1 MPEGDTV
8 WLAAR
13 RLHDRLAGEVI
24 TESDF
29 RWPSLATASVNGA
42 TLLEVVPRGKHL
54 LFRFD
59 DGRTLHTHFKMD
71 GTWHLYREGER
82 WKGGPSTQIRV
93 VLRTADSVA
102 VGYRLPVV
110 DLLATSDEATVV
122 GHLGPDILG
131 PDWDLDVAL
140 ENLRNR
146 PERAI
151 GMALLDQ
158 RNLAGIGN
166 IYRCEA
172 LFLSGVHPMTWV
184 GEVANLDTVVEHARR
199 LMDRNKARPSQST
212 TGEEGFGRTHY
223 VFERGRKPCRR
234 CGAVIRVEQQADEL
248 GPGQVSLLGPGAA
261 GAPRLTYWCPSCQLR
276 MGANRDLPDTIRKHA
291 V

>member
-24 TESDF
+24 TESDV
-29 RWPSLATASVNGA
+29 RWPSLATASVTGT

-59 DGRTLHTHFKMD
+59 DARTLHTHFKMD
-71 GTWHLYREGER
+71 GSWHLYREGER
-82 WKGGPSTQIRV
+82 WKGGPATQIRV

-110 DLLATSDEATVV
+110 DLLATSDEATDV

-131 PDWDLDVAL
+131 SDWDLDVAL
-140 ENLRNR
+140 DNLRNR

-172 LFLSGVHPMTWV
+172 LFLSSVHPMTLV

-234 CGAVIRVEQQADEL
+234 CGAVIRVEQQADVL

-261 GAPRLTYWCPSCQLR
+261 GAPRITYWCPTCQLR
-276 MGANRDLPDTIRKHA
+276 MGANRDLPDTIRKRR

>member
-24 TESDF
+24 TASDF
-29 RWPSLATASVNGA
+29 RWPSLATASLTGQTVI
-42 TLLEVVPRGKHL
+42 EVVPRGKHL
-54 LFRFD
+54 LFRLD
-59 DGRTLHTHFKMD
+59 DGRSLHTHFRMD
-71 GTWHLYREGER
+71 GSWHLYREGER
-82 WKGGPSTQIRV
+82 WKGGPSSQVRV

-102 VGYRLPVV
+102 VGFRLPVV
-110 DLLATSDEATVV
+110 DLLPTVDEAIVI

-131 PDWDLDVAL
+131 PDWDTEAAL
-140 ENLRNR
+140 GNLRRR
-146 PERAI
+146 PGRVI

-166 IYRCEA
+166 IYRCES
-172 LFLSGVHPMTWV
+172 LFLAGVHPGTPA
-184 GEVANLDTVVEHARR
+184 GEVPNLDEVVEHARR
-199 LMDRNKARPSQST
+199 LMERNKARPSQST

-234 CGAVIRVEQQADEL
+234 CGAVIRVDRQADDL
-248 GPGQVSLLGPGAA
+248 GAGQVSLLGPGAA
-261 GAPRLTYWCPSCQLR
+261 GAPRLTYWCPACQPAPSSASR
-276 MGANRDLPDTIRKHA
+276 TAPETP
-291 V
+291 

>member
-8 WLAAR
+8 WLAAQ
-13 RLHDRLAGEVI
+13 RLHDRMAGEMI

-29 RWPSLATASVNGA
+29 RWPSLATASVTGQ

-59 DGRTLHTHFKMD
+59 DGRTLHTHFRME
-71 GTWHLYREGER
+71 GSWHLYRHSDQWR
-82 WKGGPSTQIRV
+82 GGPTTQVRA
-93 VLRTADSVA
+93 VLRTADWVA
-102 VGYRLPVV
+102 VGYRLPVME
-110 DLLATSDEATVV
+110 LLATSDEGSAV

-131 PDWDLDVAL
+131 PDWDLRIAL
-140 ENLRNR
+140 ANLRTR

-166 IYRCEA
+166 IYRTEA
-172 LFLSGVHPMTWV
+172 LFLAGVHPATPV
-184 GEVANLDTVVEHARR
+184 GQVPDLAAVVEHARR
-199 LMDRNKARPSQST
+199 LMEPNKARPSQST
-212 TGEEGFGRTHY
+212 TGEEGFGRAHY

-234 CGAVIRVEQQADEL
+234 CGSAIKVEKQADDL
-248 GPGQVSLLGPGAA
+248 GEGTVSLLGRGAA
-261 GAPRLTYWCPSCQLR
+261 GAPRLTYWCPTCQP
-276 MGANRDLPDTIRKHA
+276 A
-291 V
+291 

>member
-24 TESDF
+24 IESDF
-29 RWPSLATASVNGA
+29 RWPSLATASVTGT

-54 LFRFD
+54 LLRFD
-59 DGRTLHTHFKMD
+59 DGRTLHTHFMMD
-71 GTWHLYREGER
+71 GSWHLYRKDEK
-82 WKGGPSTQIRV
+82 WKGGPATQVRV
-93 VLRTADSVA
+93 LLRTADSVA
-102 VGYRLPVV
+102 VGFRLPVV
-110 DLLATSDEATVV
+110 DLLATTNEATVV

-131 PDWDLDVAL
+131 PDWDLDLAL
-140 ENLRNR
+140 ANLRKR
-146 PERAI
+146 PDRAI

-172 LFLSGVHPMTWV
+172 LFLAGVHPRSLV
-184 GEVANLDTVVEHARR
+184 DEVANLDTVVEHARR

-212 TGEEGFGRTHY
+212 TGEEGFGRAHY
-223 VFERGRKPCRR
+223 VFERARKPCRR
-234 CGAVIRVEQQADEL
+234 CGTVIRVEPQADEL
-248 GPGQVSLLGPGAA
+248 GPGQVSLLGPGAV
-261 GAPRLTYWCPSCQLR
+261 GAPRLTYSCPACQHADTASR
-276 MGANRDLPDTIRKHA
+276 SNR
-291 V
+291 

>member
-13 RLHDRLAGEVI
+13 RLDERMAGETIVG
-24 TESDF
+24 SDF
-29 RWPSLATASVNGA
+29 RWPSLATASVTG
-42 TLLEVVPRGKHL
+42 TSLREVVPRGKHL

-59 DGRTLHTHFKMD
+59 DGRTLHTHFRME
-71 GTWHLYREGER
+71 GSWHLYRPGEG
-82 WKGGPSTQIRV
+82 WKGGPASQVRV
-93 VLRTADSVA
+93 VLSTAEWVA

-110 DLLATSDEATVV
+110 DLLPTSDEGSVV

-131 PDWDLDVAL
+131 PDWDLQQAL
-140 ENLRNR
+140 ANLRRR

-166 IYRCEA
+166 IYRTEA
-172 LFLSGVHPMTWV
+172 LFLAGVHPATPV
-184 GEVANLDTVVEHARR
+184 GEVTDLPAVVEHARR
-199 LMDRNKARPSQST
+199 LMERNKARPSQST
-212 TGEEGFGRTHY
+212 TGEEGFGRAHY

-234 CGAVIRVEQQADEL
+234 CGSVIRVDRQADDL
-248 GPGQVSLLGPGAA
+248 GEGQVSLLGPGAA
-261 GAPRLTYWCPSCQLR
+261 GAPRLTYWCPRCQPR
-276 MGANRDLPDTIRKHA
+276 
-291 V
+291 

>member
-13 RLHDRLAGEVI
+13 RLDDRLAGESI

-59 DGRTLHTHFKMD
+59 DGRTLHTHFQMD
-71 GTWHLYREGER
+71 GTWHLYRKGER
-82 WKGGPSTQIRV
+82 WKGGPATTVRV
-93 VLRTADSVA
+93 VLRTADTVA
-102 VGYRLPVV
+102 VGFRLPVV
-110 DLLATSDEATVV
+110 DLVRTADEVNVV
-122 GHLGPDILG
+122 GHLGPDIIG
-131 PDWDLDVAL
+131 PDWDLEVAL
-140 ENLRNR
+140 AHLRNR
-146 PERAI
+146 PARAI

-166 IYRCEA
+166 IYRSEA
-172 LFLSGVHPMTWV
+172 LFLAGVHPKAPV
-184 GEVANLDTVVEHARR
+184 GDVVHLEAVVRHARR
-199 LMDRNKARPSQST
+199 LMERNKTRASQST

-234 CGAVIRVEQQADEL
+234 CGALIRVEQQADEL
-248 GPGQVSLLGPGAA
+248 GPGQVSLLGA
-261 GAPRLTYWCPSCQLR
+261 GAVGASRLTYWCPACQR
-276 MGANRDLPDTIRKHA
+276 I
-291 V
+291 

>member
-13 RLHDRLAGEVI
+13 RLHDRMAGEQI

-29 RWPSLATASVNGA
+29 RWPSLATASVAG
-42 TLLEVVPRGKHL
+42 TMLLEVVPRGKHL

-71 GTWHLYREGER
+71 GSWHVYRDGER
-82 WKGGPSTQIRV
+82 WKGGPARQVRV
-93 VLRTADSVA
+93 LLRTADSVA
-102 VGYRLPVV
+102 VGFRLPVV
-110 DLLATSDEATVV
+110 DLLETVDEMSVV

-131 PDWDLDVAL
+131 PDWDLELAL
-140 ENLRNR
+140 ANLRRR

-172 LFLSGVHPMTWV
+172 LFLSGIHPRTVV
-184 GEVANLDTVVEHARR
+184 GEVPNLGVVVEHARR

-234 CGAVIRVEQQADEL
+234 CGTVIRVEQQADDL

-261 GAPRLTYWCPSCQLR
+261 GASRLTYACPTCQPR
-276 MGANRDLPDTIRKHA
+276 
-291 V
+291 